1 MTSSLSL
8 KAIEDA
14 MHRRR
19 RERIDT
25 GRKTN
30 PNFAPDIESWK
41 ELLTDE
47 QRAEVQEMEDLHYK
61 TVALQGPEKQY
72 RQYKLTKKQLARLC
86 ELETKYR
93 QAMTQAIY
101 SSACTSSMDFRSCN
115 SAE

>member
-1 MTSSLSL
+1 MTSSLSP
-8 KAIEDA
+8 KAMEDA
-14 MHRRR
+14 MQRMR

-25 GRKTN
+25 ERKTN

-47 QRAEVQEMEDLHYK
+47 QRAEVLEMEELHYK
-61 TVALQGPEKQY
+61 TVAQQGPEKQY
-72 RQYKLTKKQLARLC
+72 RPYKLTKKQLARLC

-101 SSACTSSMDFRSCN
+101 SSVSTASTDFRSC
-115 SAE
+115 SRAE